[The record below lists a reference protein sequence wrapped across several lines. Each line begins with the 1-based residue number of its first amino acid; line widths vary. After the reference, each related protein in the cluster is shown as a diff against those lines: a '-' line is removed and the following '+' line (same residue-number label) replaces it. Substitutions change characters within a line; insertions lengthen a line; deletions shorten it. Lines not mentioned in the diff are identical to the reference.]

1 MRGQID
7 RDDPE
12 GLILE
17 NQIETDYVG
26 MTADIVSAYVSSN
39 HIDADKIA
47 ELIQS
52 VHASLVAVSSAE
64 QVEDEEI
71 FEKATPAQIRKSITP
86 DYLISFEDGRKYKS
100 MRRSLSLRGLTP
112 EAYREKWGL
121 PKDYPMVSPN
131 YAAARSALAKA
142 SGLGQG
148 GRKPAKRGQSA
159 RKS

>member
-1 MRGQID
+1 
-7 RDDPE
+7 
-12 GLILE
+12 
-17 NQIETDYVG
+17 

-39 HIDADKIA
+39 HIDADNIA
-47 ELIQS
+47 GLIKS
-52 VHASLVAVSSAE
+52 VHASLVGVSSAE
-64 QVEDEEI
+64 QVEVEET
-71 FEKATPAQIRKSITP
+71 FEKATPAQIRRSITP

-131 YAAARSALAKA
+131 YAASRSALAKA

-148 GRKPAKRGQSA
+148 GRKPATKT
-159 RKS
+159 RKPKTE

>member
-1 MRGQID
+1 M
-7 RDDPE
+7 
-12 GLILE
+12 E

-39 HIDADKIA
+39 HIDADNIA
-47 ELIQS
+47 GLIKS
-52 VHASLVAVSSAE
+52 VHASLVGVSSAE
-64 QVEDEEI
+64 QVEVEET
-71 FEKATPAQIRKSITP
+71 FEKATPAQIRRSITP

-148 GRKPAKRGQSA
+148 GRKPTTRGRAK
-159 RKS
+159 KSETV

>member
-1 MRGQID
+1 MEDQF
-7 RDDPE
+7 
-12 GLILE
+12 
-17 NQIETDYVG
+17 ETDYVA

-39 HIDADKIA
+39 HIDADNIA
-47 ELIQS
+47 DLIKS
-52 VHASLVAVSSAE
+52 VHASLVGVSSAE
-64 QVEDEEI
+64 PVEVEET
-71 FEKATPAQIRKSITP
+71 FEKATPAQIRRSITP
-86 DYLISFEDGRKYKS
+86 DFLISFEDGRKYKS

-148 GRKPAKRGQSA
+148 GRKPAKAAKTKRT
-159 RKS
+159 